1 MSGFSA
7 FFAKELLEIR
17 RTWRIWVLPGMLL
30 FFAITSP
37 VIAAVTPQLVSSLA
51 GAEPG
56 LVIQLPDPTAAD
68 SFEQFLKSLNQIV
81 LIAVVIAGAGVISGE
96 RSSGTAVLALTKPLS
111 RAAFVL
117 AKILAQLLLLVGFT
131 AIATLICIAFTQV
144 IFGPAPWL
152 PVATAVCLWLVNAI
166 LLVVMMTLFSAWF
179 PSRGAAA
186 GAGLAYLL
194 LTLILSIWPR
204 AVSYSF
210 VGLPSL
216 ADAALAGRP
225 VVWTWPVATAALSS
239 LALTLAAVSIFERRE
254 L

>member
-1 MSGFSA
+1 
-7 FFAKELLEIR
+7 
-17 RTWRIWVLPGMLL
+17 VLPGILL

-37 VIAAVTPQLVSSLA
+37 VVAVLTPRLVSSLA

-68 SFEQFLKSLNQIV
+68 SFGQFLKSLNQIV
-81 LIAVVIAGAGVISGE
+81 LIAIVIAGAGVVSAE

-117 AKILAQLLLLVGFT
+117 AKILAQLLLLAGFT
-131 AIATLICIAFTQV
+131 AIATVICTALTQA
-144 IFGPAPWL
+144 IFGSASWL
-152 PVATAVCLWLVNAI
+152 PFAAAVCLWLVNAI
-166 LLVVMMTLFSAWF
+166 LRGVMMTLLSAWF

-186 GAGLAYLL
+186 GAGLAFLL
-194 LTLILSIWPR
+194 LTLILSIWPP

-210 VGLPSL
+210 IGLPSL
-216 ADAALAGRP
+216 AGAALDGRA
-225 VVWTWPVATAALSS
+225 VAWTWPVATAALTS
-239 LALTLAAVSIFERRE
+239 LALTFAAVRIFERQE